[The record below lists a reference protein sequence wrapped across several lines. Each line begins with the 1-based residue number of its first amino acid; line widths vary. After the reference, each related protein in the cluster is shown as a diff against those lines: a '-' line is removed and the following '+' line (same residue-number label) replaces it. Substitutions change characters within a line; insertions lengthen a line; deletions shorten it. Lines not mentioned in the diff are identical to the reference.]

1 MEYIE
6 LIFETINNLIT
17 IRNTKYNKIFNINNE
32 CILIDNQIKDDIIL
46 LENYIIINN
55 IKNTYIKQNIIYYK
69 NLYFNIINNN
79 YNRL

>member
-1 MEYIE
+1 MDYIE

-17 IRNTKYNKIFNINNE
+17 IRNTKYNKIFNINDE

-46 LENYIIINN
+46 LEKYIIINN
-55 IKNTYIKQNIIYYK
+55 IKNTYVKKNIIYYK

-79 YNRL
+79 YNRI

>member
-46 LENYIIINN
+46 LENFIIINN